1 MTRRAHSVPVV
12 ETTSVAAAA
21 ASSRRQRIVRLRD
34 LDIAPE
40 NLRFGEPPDDG
51 VPELAATIRAAGLLL
66 FPTVRPGR
74 RKEAAFMVLDG
85 RRRLLALR
93 LLREAGDIDDDHPVE
108 VFEETDRARQAAA
121 VVLTNTAAPVH
132 VADVIAA
139 IGRMLKAKLTVA
151 AIAQALGYAEVE
163 IKRLA
168 ALSALPPVALE
179 ALKAGRITLRQARL
193 LARLKDADEQ
203 AELARHAL
211 DGHGF
216 QDWRITERLDES
228 RVTTRDPRFALV
240 GPDLY
245 AAAGGR
251 TETDL
256 FGELPPVLLDPDLL
270 TEAWMKRAREI
281 AAALEGEGLEV
292 HVTAGPSPELPD
304 DLEALG
310 YVHGGALSAEEMAAW
325 REARDRYTEA
335 VERVENAGFGE
346 DAVDRL
352 LPMIRARIARDQAGV
367 GSRVVTV
374 LVLWP
379 SIRTGVEVRCYAP
392 VEPEIEPG
400 EDQDGGA
407 DETRPALDPVYS
419 PPVAPAPAPDVE
431 GVNHVLHATRT
442 DVATRGLIRAVA
454 DDPGV
459 ALTALIGRLFSVLVA
474 RGGAARS
481 ESALAITVSPFAPA
495 GGRVIEPLD
504 GDVRERLDGR
514 RAAWEASGQTVIA
527 WVHGLAPDDRMT
539 LLAELTA
546 VTLDL
551 REERTTLIRRSARA
565 EAAELAGLCGADITR
580 HWTPDAPFLQP
591 HSKPLLLGML
601 AAMGAADD
609 HAGALKK
616 TELVDWV
623 AEQAAARVWAP
634 ASLSWTASSDP
645 DEDEDEAEGGA
656 GDEAR
661 DDEAG
666 DGDPPCG
673 EGAEGAGAFVVT
685 PAGEAALGNAAA

>member
-21 ASSRRQRIVRLRD
+21 ASSRRQKIVRLRD
-34 LDIAPE
+34 LDVAPE
-40 NLRFGEPPDDG
+40 NLRFGEPPDDDI
-51 VPELAATIRAAGLLL
+51 PELAATIKAAGLLL

-93 LLREAGDIDDDHPVE
+93 LLRDAGDIDDDHPVE

-139 IGRMLKAKLTVA
+139 IGRMLKARLTVA

-168 ALSALPPVALE
+168 ALSALPGIALE

-203 AELARHAL
+203 ADLARAAL

-228 RVTTRDPRFALV
+228 RVTTRDPRCALV

-245 AAAGGR
+245 ATAGGR

-256 FGELPPVLLDPDLL
+256 FGEFPPVLLDPDLL
-270 TEAWMKRAREI
+270 TAAWMKRAREI
-281 AAALEGEGLEV
+281 AAVLEAEGLEV

-310 YVHGGALSAEEMAAW
+310 YVHGSALSAGEMAVW
-325 REARDRYTEA
+325 REARDRYAEA
-335 VERVENAGFGE
+335 VEVVESGGFGE
-346 DAVDRL
+346 DAADRL
-352 LPMIRARIARDQAGV
+352 LPMIRARIAQDQAGV
-367 GSRVVTV
+367 GSRLVTV

-379 SIRTGVEVRCYAP
+379 SIRTGVEVRCHAP
-392 VEPEIEPG
+392 MEPDLGPA
-400 EDQDGGA
+400 EDQDGAA
-407 DETRPALDPVYS
+407 DETGPTAEPVYS

-431 GVNHVLHATRT
+431 GVNHALHATRT
-442 DVATRGLIRAVA
+442 DAATRGLIRALA
-454 DDPGV
+454 DDPGA
-459 ALTALIGRLFSVLVA
+459 ALTALIARLFAVLVA
-474 RGGAARS
+474 RAGVARS
-481 ESALAITVSPFAPA
+481 EAALAITVSPFAPA

-504 GDVRERLDGR
+504 GDVWERLDGR
-514 RAAWEASGQTVIA
+514 RAAWEASGGTVIG
-527 WVHGLAPDDRMT
+527 WVHGLAADDRMA

-546 VTLDL
+546 VSLDL
-551 REERTTLIRRSARA
+551 REERTSRIRRTARA
-565 EAAELAGLCGADITR
+565 EAAELAALCGAEITR

-601 AAMGAADD
+601 ADMGAADGR
-609 HAGALKK
+609 AGALKK

-634 ASLSWTASSDP
+634 ACLSWTASSDP
-645 DEDEDEAEGGA
+645 AEDEAEGGA
-656 GDEAR
+656 AAAPDETAV
-661 DDEAG
+661 

-673 EGAEGAGAFVVT
+673 EGADGAGVFVVT
-685 PAGEAALGNAAA
+685 PAGMAALGHAAA